1 MLHSVCLSV
10 SIIDSPT
17 VISHDIWP
25 IGGEGAKGYKEEA
38 LIWQG
43 VVVNCPTLGEIIDY
57 PTNHKH
63 WQNKTF

>member
-1 MLHSVCLSV
+1 MLNSVCLSV

-25 IGGEGAKGYKEEA
+25 IGGGAKGYKEEA

-43 VVVNCPTLGEIIDY
+43 GSCQLSHTRRD
-57 PTNHKH
+57 H
-63 WQNKTF
+63 